1 MPKKRIPPSQK
12 MNNDIHRLRYELGE
26 ADINPKDITRQM
38 LGIFVRQAV
47 QQMLEHEVDEF
58 IGQPYYGQGEKRN
71 GYRNGYEPSK
81 IKTAEGAIAVQ
92 RPQVRDSDT
101 PFASQVWPHLKGYS
115 ERLEQMV
122 VEMYV
127 RGCSTRDIEELLKDH
142 DGQLLLSKSTVSQM
156 SKRLWSEYQTFI
168 QKDLSGIDIVYLFM
182 DAVFE
187 SLRMTKSPNEG
198 VLVVWGIDS
207 TGRKMLLH
215 LQLGNRE
222 SYHNWQDTLR
232 NLRKRGLK
240 DPVLA
245 VSDGAPGLIRA
256 LREVFSKTLRQRCLF
271 HKKGN
276 VLDKVPLEIN
286 SEMKVALNAVYYA
299 VDLKAAYRAAEE
311 FRQRYG
317 KVYPS
322 AVACFDDDL
331 DACLNHLHCPLSHRR
346 AISTTNLCERSFEEE
361 KRRSKVIPRF
371 FNEQSGI
378 QLMFGTLIRA
388 AGRWNRI
395 KFTFQDQMKI
405 VELREQL
412 GHDAIKERKIQTKK
426 CLMPSKFLQEK

>member
-1 MPKKRIPPSQK
+1 

-26 ADINPKDITRQM
+26 ANTKPKDITRQM
-38 LGIFVRQAV
+38 LGVIVRQAV

-71 GYRNGYEPSK
+71 GYRNGYEHSK
-81 IKTAEGAIAVQ
+81 IKTAEGAVEVE
-92 RPQVRDSDT
+92 RPQVRDADT
-101 PFASQVWPHLKGYS
+101 PFNSQVWPHLKGHS
-115 ERLEQMV
+115 ERLEHMV

-142 DGQLLLSKSTVSQM
+142 DGRLLLSKSTVSRL
-156 SKRLWSEYQTFI
+156 SKRLWDEYQAFI
-168 QKDLSGIDIVYLFM
+168 KTDLSDVDIVYIFM

-198 VLVVWGIDS
+198 ILVVWGIDS

-215 LQLGNRE
+215 LQLGNHE

-276 VLDKVPLEIN
+276 VLDKVPLEIQ
-286 SEMKVALNAVYYA
+286 SEMKAALNAVYYA
-299 VDLKAAYRAAEE
+299 VDLKAAHHAADE

-317 KVYPS
+317 KVYLS

-331 DACLNHLHCPLSHRR
+331 DACLNHLRCPLSHRR

-378 QLMFGTLIRA
+378 QLAFGTLIRA
-388 AGRWNRI
+388 ASRWNRI

-405 VELREQL
+405 MELREQL
-412 GHDAIKERKIQTKK
+412 GHDAIKERKIQAKK
-426 CLMPSKFLQEK
+426 RPMPSKFLQEK

>member
-1 MPKKRIPPSQK
+1 
-12 MNNDIHRLRYELGE
+12 MNNEIQRLRYELGE
-26 ADINPKDITRQM
+26 DDINPKSITRQM
-38 LGIFVRQAV
+38 LGILVRKALQE
-47 QQMLEHEVDEF
+47 MLEGEVDEF
-58 IGQPYYGQGEKRN
+58 IGQPYYAQSEKRN
-71 GYRNGYEPSK
+71 GYRNGYEQGR
-81 IKTAEGAIAVQ
+81 IKTAEGALEVQ
-92 RPQVRDSDT
+92 RPQVRDAAE
-101 PFASQVWPHLKGYS
+101 PFRSEVWPNLKGYS
-115 ERLEQMV
+115 ERLEHMV

-127 RGCSTRDIEELLKDH
+127 RGCSTRDIEELLKDNQGH
-142 DGQLLLSKSTVSQM
+142 LLLSKSSVSRI
-156 SKRLWSEYQTFI
+156 SKRLWDEYQAFI
-168 QKDLSGIDIVYLFM
+168 KTDLSGVDIVYLFM

-187 SLRMTKSPNEG
+187 SLRLTKSPNEG
-198 VLVVWGIDS
+198 ILVIWGIDS

-222 SYHNWQDTLR
+222 SYHNWQDALR
-232 NLRKRGLK
+232 NLRKRGLQ

-256 LREVFSKTLRQRCLF
+256 LHEALPRALRQRCLF

-276 VLDKVPLEIN
+276 VLDKVPLEIH
-286 SEMKVALNAVYYA
+286 SEMKAALNAVYYA
-299 VDLKAAYRAAEE
+299 VDLKAAHRAAEE

-322 AVACFDDDL
+322 AVACFEDDL
-331 DACLNHLHCPLSHRR
+331 DACLNHLRCPAKHRK

-378 QLMFGTLIRA
+378 QLAFGTLIRA
-388 AGRWNRI
+388 SARWHRI
-395 KFTFQDQMKI
+395 KFTFQDQVKI
-405 VELREQL
+405 MELREQL
-412 GHDAIKERKIQTKK
+412 GHDTIKERKVKSKK

>member
-1 MPKKRIPPSQK
+1 MPTKRIPPSKQ
-12 MNNDIHRLRYELGE
+12 MNNEIQRLRYELGE
-26 ADINPKDITRQM
+26 DNVNPKNITRQ
-38 LGIFVRQAV
+38 LLEILVRKALHE
-47 QQMLEHEVDEF
+47 MLEGEVDEF
-58 IGQPYYGQGEKRN
+58 IEQPYYAQGEKRN
-71 GYRNGYEPSK
+71 GYRNGYEHGR
-81 IKTAEGAIAVQ
+81 IKTAEGALEVQ
-92 RPQVRDSDT
+92 RPQVRDAAE
-101 PFASQVWPHLKGYS
+101 PFRSQVWPNLKGYS
-115 ERLEQMV
+115 ERLEHMV

-127 RGCSTRDIEELLKDH
+127 RGCSTRDIEELLKDNQ
-142 DGQLLLSKSTVSQM
+142 GQLLLSKSSVSRI
-156 SKRLWSEYQTFI
+156 SKRLWDEYQAFI
-168 QKDLSGIDIVYLFM
+168 KTDLSGVDIVYLFM

-187 SLRMTKSPNEG
+187 SLRLTKSPNEG
-198 VLVVWGIDS
+198 ILVIWGIDS
-207 TGRKMLLH
+207 TGHKMLLH

-222 SYHNWQDTLR
+222 SYHNWQDALR

-256 LREVFSKTLRQRCLF
+256 LREAFPKTLRQRCLF

-276 VLDKVPLEIN
+276 VLDKVPLEIH
-286 SEMKVALNAVYYA
+286 SEMKAALNAVYYA
-299 VDLKAAYRAAEE
+299 VDLKTARRAAEE

-322 AVACFDDDL
+322 AVACFEDDL
-331 DACLNHLHCPLSHRR
+331 DACLNHLRCPAKHRR

-378 QLMFGTLIRA
+378 QLAFATLIRA
-388 AGRWNRI
+388 SARWHRI
-395 KFTFQDQMKI
+395 KFTFQDQVKI
-405 VELREQL
+405 MELREQL
-412 GHDAIKERKIQTKK
+412 GHDAIKERKVKSKK